1 MMKSR
6 DLTIV
11 EFFNKLQ
18 EEYIIAELRRKIY
31 PKIKDKRFWEKVME
45 GKHKKIND
53 ISLRNS
59 LPNIFN
65 NEAVKA
71 KKYAKIYNETGF
83 PNFIYKDCEDETQMA
98 EFDKKYYY
106 NVGSQ
111 VRVFV
116 DGELLIGK
124 IDLVDFEVGEIV
136 VDLDNDKRSFDIK
149 SITRIL

>member
-18 EEYIIAELRRKIY
+18 EEYIVAELRRKIY
-31 PKIKDKRFWEKVME
+31 PKVKDKKFWEKVME
-45 GKHKKIND
+45 GKRRKIND

-65 NEAVKA
+65 NEKVKE
-71 KKYAKIYNETGF
+71 KKYSCVYRESGF
-83 PNFIYKDCEDETQMA
+83 PNFIYKDCEDETQIA

-106 NVGSQ
+106 NIGSQ
-111 VRVFV
+111 VRVF
-116 DGELLIGK
+116 DNGELLIGK
-124 IDLVDFEVGEIV
+124 IDLVDFEAGEIV

-149 SITRIL
+149 LITRIL